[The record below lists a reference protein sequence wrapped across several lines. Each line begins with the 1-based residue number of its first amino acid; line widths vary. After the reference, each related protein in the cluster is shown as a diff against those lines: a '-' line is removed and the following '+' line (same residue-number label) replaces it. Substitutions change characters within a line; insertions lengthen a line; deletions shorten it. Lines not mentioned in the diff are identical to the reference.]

1 MSLPTSIRSA
11 LVGNTALNALTGDRI
26 FYLRFQQGD
35 TQPAVVFR
43 MLDNV
48 HLTTHAGTSVILE
61 PEVRPTLRAA
71 RLSPIETMRQAIIY
85 QFIAPEVALDGYAA
99 AHALINDLGAEYDDK
114 LRVYHHFITLNLQ
127 MRTS

>member
-1 MSLPTSIRSA
+1 MSLPTAIRSA
-11 LVGNTALNALTGDRI
+11 LVGNSALGALTGERI

-43 MLDNV
+43 TLDNV
-48 HLTTHAGTSVILE
+48 HQTTHAGTSVLLE
-61 PEVRPTLRAA
+61 PEVRLTLRAE
-71 RLSPIETMRQAIIY
+71 RLSQIETMRQAITD

-99 AHALINDLGAEYDDK
+99 VHAQINDLGAEYDDK
-114 LRVYHHFITLNLQ
+114 LRVYHHYITLNLQ

>member
-1 MSLPTSIRSA
+1 
-11 LVGNTALNALTGDRI
+11 VGNTALNALTGDRI

-48 HLTTHAGTSVILE
+48 HLTTHAGPSVLLE
-61 PEVRPTLRAA
+61 PEVRLTLRAA
-71 RLSPIETMRQAIIY
+71 RLSPIETMRQAIID